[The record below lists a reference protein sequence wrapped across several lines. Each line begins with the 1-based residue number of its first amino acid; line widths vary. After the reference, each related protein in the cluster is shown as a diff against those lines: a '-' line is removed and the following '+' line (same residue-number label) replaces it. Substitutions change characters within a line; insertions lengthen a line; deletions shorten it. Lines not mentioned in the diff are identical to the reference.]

1 MWRSFFLAAGIT
13 CCIMG
18 AECFLMEK
26 AILKSDV
33 PAAKARAALFTPA
46 PNRVEEFVPPEWA
59 PWTLL
64 SFGAVVILYSYS
76 IPRRSGG

>member
-13 CCIMG
+13 SCILG

-26 AILKSDV
+26 AILKPDV
-33 PAAKARAALFTPA
+33 PAAKASAALFTPTVTA
-46 PNRVEEFVPPEWA
+46 SDEFVPPEWA

-64 SFGAVVILYSYS
+64 SVGAVVIIYSYS
-76 IPRRSGG
+76 IPRRGSG